1 MTVTWSDCDSESN
14 SEEESAKLVT
24 ALTSVCTSESDTS
37 DEEVTFEELADTY
50 KKLCIRSAEVCVQN
64 EKQSKLIIKLEAE
77 KRADLETISHLEG
90 EVQLLNSQLNQMTKS
105 VKMLTNGTDKLEEI
119 LQVGQNVGN
128 KSGLGFMEAKKSGT
142 NKQM

>member
-1 MTVTWSDCDSESN
+1 MSVTWSDCDSESN

-24 ALTSVCTSESDTS
+24 VLTSVCTSDSDTS

-77 KRADLETISHLEG
+77 KRANLETISHLEG

-128 KSGLGFMEAKKSGT
+128 KYGLGFLCFHKS
-142 NKQM
+142 

>member
-1 MTVTWSDCDSESN
+1 MTVTWSDYDSESN

-77 KRADLETISHLEG
+77 KKG
-90 EVQLLNSQLNQMTKS
+90 KS
-105 VKMLTNGTDKLEEI
+105 WNYKSSRRRSSTAELTTESNDQICQDVDQWNRQIGRDP
-119 LQVGQNVGN
+119 
-128 KSGLGFMEAKKSGT
+128 SGWSKCGK
-142 NKQM
+142 